1 MTTPQPARGTSAAF
15 ARGWVV
21 DVDGCL
27 MRTAKAGGAGGT
39 PMPDA
44 AAFLASL
51 RAAGDAVIVCT
62 NASERP
68 PAAYA
73 AHLRA
78 AGLPVTDE
86 QFVTAGSAAALY
98 CAARHPGASVLA
110 LGADGLTVPMK
121 DLGVPL
127 AAPESGALADVVV
140 VGAAPEYHTEA
151 LNAAA
156 LSVAAGAPLYA
167 TADVQWFHGGK
178 GQAIAV
184 SSLIARGIAWV
195 TEAPIGVL
203 GKPSPAL
210 AETLLARLGVPAGE
224 VTVVGDALVE
234 TELARHM
241 GARSV
246 LLLSGATRPEH
257 LTELDGAQTPDL
269 VLSDISEF
277 HQLRATMHPT
287 GAPS

>member
-1 MTTPQPARGTSAAF
+1 MTAPDTSAAF

-27 MRTAKAGGAGGT
+27 MRTAKAGGAGGA
-39 PMPDA
+39 PMPYA
-44 AAFLASL
+44 AAFLDSL
-51 RAAGDAVIVCT
+51 RAAGHAVIVCT

-78 AGLPVTDE
+78 AGLPVADE

-98 CAARHPGASVLA
+98 CAARHPGASVQA

-121 DLGVPL
+121 DLGISL
-127 AAPESGALADVVV
+127 ADPESGALAGVVV
-140 VGAAPEYHTEA
+140 VGAAPGYRAEA

-178 GQAIAV
+178 GKAIAA
-184 SSLIARGIAWV
+184 SSLIARGLAWV
-195 TEAPIGVL
+195 TGAPVGVL

-210 AETLLARLGVPAGE
+210 AETLLSRLGVPAGQ

-246 LLLSGATRPEH
+246 LLLSGATRPGD
-257 LTELDGAQTPDL
+257 LTELDEARSPDL
-269 VLSDISEF
+269 VLSDISEL

-287 GAPS
+287 GATS